1 MHQYVQPT
9 LVDQHDDSVRVQDW
23 VAQHWLLPEIST
35 KIIENRQPQQ
45 ISPINPSFEDFTSS
59 SSSAASSTPAL
70 GTVSGDDERHLRD
83 ETDVESDLDF
93 VYHALPPITF
103 KQGRHIDDSSESEA
117 SEEQHLVVMK
127 TDKPLPLPPPASPL
141 ANHSPSP
148 SVSVSV
154 PETSRSRK
162 PSIVSLS
169 GYHLPSSVQ
178 ISTSPASSQPSPRSS
193 YASLSRQSS
202 FSSHI
207 SLNRLAGGHGRHHS
221 LNHQPSLPLLSPS
234 ASSTLIE
241 EDDNLVFKTS
251 KSSRRGSALGE
262 RHGHPGGP
270 DTVDLTEAIP
280 ARSGKAVGQLPP
292 DLYIERSLS
301 RNSPELSRSGSGS
314 SRSSSLRRKSSI
326 SSKGSHS
333 SGSRSRGIPRHASAG
348 NLLNGYSRPPALH
361 SPSHSHSPSLPT
373 PVSIHSHR
381 SGPSNRSSAYSPRA
395 ASSHLD
401 DVWTTADLTS
411 SVQSSPQS
419 ATQSTGITL
428 LAPPPTAA
436 LTSTPVSAI
445 EQPPVVTPR
454 NRDAVYIDAVDSEEV
469 QRRLAA
475 LVLASGA
482 VDTPDGAD
490 ISPELNG
497 EGQDIEYCQND
508 IPRSRQ
514 EPLFQS
520 GLTSP
525 VLDSD
530 VSHAPQGK
538 EQSHWSPSSSNEHLP
553 LSALSSDLAFGSA
566 LGFLVPPSKPF
577 RNKAKKSADDASS
590 KKRKSLLG
598 GKGKRETVS
607 DGSEGAVQD
616 ASVTKHQRPRLAS
629 IISRAIGSSN
639 GSDGAKQTSGSV
651 LSPSTTSAAT
661 GSSPSPL
668 PDSMVVINIA
678 PQETIPPP
686 RLRTA
691 SMTSVHPTV
700 PSMSTTP
707 TPAPTSTSSAESLPS
722 PVSPAGQ
729 TRARSASNATRPSP
743 LRIEVL
749 PYAPQTSAPTTGST
763 PTPTAAPSTSDPLP
777 PSLARGRSISITA
790 GPTPPLTPIIT
801 SGRMRSESQASS
813 TSNVSRS
820 SKSTV
825 LTTSTTSTSRS
836 SVSLSL
842 LCDQFP
848 SPGETG
854 DDSELASVDEEKHN
868 ASYISDDDEKSGG
881 SDLDDGA
888 YYVKAFE
895 RSYKSKLREAKS
907 IEFES
912 QQDGDIT
919 ETEEVPERKKAS
931 RKSISSK
938 RSSKRSSRPPSTSKI
953 TLPFPL
959 PISPPPSISPSPVL
973 PILTPPPMD
982 DLLDDDPFAAASPTI
997 LSPATSTAPSP
1008 VQVTMGIPPIPEHSA
1023 THPYPSRSLQASR
1036 SMNALSQMG
1045 MGSTP
1050 KASTSALNDYSK
1062 ARSLMSPGDLPP
1074 SRAWAM
1080 QDGVTSPAPSS
1091 SSSGKTITPSK
1102 SMPTTPTRGGGGRSY
1117 NPVPTSPGRKTPTK
1131 SKLRMSMSGLV
1142 SRLHLG
1148 SSSSRSRESA
1158 HYGVPLPPPTPGEE
1172 IIPEVPLLPTP
1183 ISPPTEVFPDPS
1195 REAHSRTSQR
1205 VPCEDEDAEDIDD
1218 GVYEPMS
1225 PIGVSVPHVE
1235 YSAKRKSLGLGGGES
1250 TASRLSLSYIR
1261 AKKHRLVVGGVPVN
1275 DRKAL
1280 EAVCEWCKSFGEI
1293 RQCTRKSNGDL
1304 QVDFKRGNIV
1314 DAMGRAYTCHI
1325 EGAGDVSVTW
1335 YTGKDKSTK
1344 QES

>member
-23 VAQHWLLPEIST
+23 VTQHYLLPEIST
-35 KIIENRQPQQ
+35 KINENRQPQQ
-45 ISPINPSFEDFTSS
+45 ISIVNPSFEDFTSS

-70 GTVSGDDERHLRD
+70 GTVSGDEERHLRD

-103 KQGRHIDDSSESEA
+103 KRGSHIDDSSESEA
-117 SEEQHLVVMK
+117 SEEQHLATMR

-148 SVSVSV
+148 SVSVFV
-154 PETSRSRK
+154 PESSRSRK

-193 YASLSRQSS
+193 HASLSRQSS

-207 SLNRLAGGHGRHHS
+207 SLNRLVGGHGRQHS

-234 ASSTLIE
+234 ASSTLFE

-262 RHGHPGGP
+262 KHGHHGGP
-270 DTVDLTEAIP
+270 DTVDLTEPIP
-280 ARSGKAVGQLPP
+280 AGSGKAIGQLPP

-333 SGSRSRGIPRHASAG
+333 SGSRRGIPRHASAG
-348 NLLNGYSRPPALH
+348 NLLNGYSRSPAPH

-381 SGPSNRSSAYSPRA
+381 SGLSNRSSAYSPRG

-401 DVWTTADLTS
+401 DVWTTDLTS

-482 VDTPDGAD
+482 VDTADGDGAD
-490 ISPELNG
+490 ISPELHG

-514 EPLFQS
+514 EPPFQS

-525 VLDSD
+525 VLDAD
-530 VSHAPQGK
+530 GSHALQGK

-577 RNKAKKSADDASS
+577 RNKAKKNPDDASS

-607 DGSEGAVQD
+607 DGNEGAVQD
-616 ASVTKHQRPRLAS
+616 GSVTKHQRPRLAS
-629 IISRAIGSSN
+629 LISRAIGSSN
-639 GSDGAKQTSGSV
+639 GSDSAKAASSSV
-651 LSPSTTSAAT
+651 LSPSTTSVTT

-668 PDSMVVINIA
+668 PDSMAVINIA
-678 PQETIPPP
+678 PQETIPSP

-691 SMTSVHPTV
+691 SMTSIQTAI
-700 PSMSTTP
+700 PSMSITP
-707 TPAPTSTSSAESLPS
+707 TPTSTGSTESLPS

-763 PTPTAAPSTSDPLP
+763 PTPTAAPSTSAPLP

-825 LTTSTTSTSRS
+825 LTTDSHTTTSTSRS

-848 SPGETG
+848 SPGENG
-854 DDSELASVDEEKHN
+854 DDSELALVVEEKH

-907 IEFES
+907 IEFKP

-919 ETEEVPERKKAS
+919 ETEEVPERKRAS
-931 RKSISSK
+931 RKSISIEALVKTFITTSIHFQNHTPI
-938 RSSKRSSRPPSTSKI
+938 PPSY
-953 TLPFPL
+953 LA
-959 PISPPPSISPSPVL
+959 PSIY
-973 PILTPPPMD
+973 LTFTC
-982 DLLDDDPFAAASPTI
+982 LTATDP
-997 LSPATSTAPSP
+997 TAH
-1008 VQVTMGIPPIPEHSA
+1008 G
-1023 THPYPSRSLQASR
+1023 
-1036 SMNALSQMG
+1036 
-1045 MGSTP
+1045 
-1050 KASTSALNDYSK
+1050 
-1062 ARSLMSPGDLPP
+1062 
-1074 SRAWAM
+1074 
-1080 QDGVTSPAPSS
+1080 
-1091 SSSGKTITPSK
+1091 
-1102 SMPTTPTRGGGGRSY
+1102 
-1117 NPVPTSPGRKTPTK
+1117 
-1131 SKLRMSMSGLV
+1131 
-1142 SRLHLG
+1142 
-1148 SSSSRSRESA
+1148 
-1158 HYGVPLPPPTPGEE
+1158 
-1172 IIPEVPLLPTP
+1172 
-1183 ISPPTEVFPDPS
+1183 
-1195 REAHSRTSQR
+1195 
-1205 VPCEDEDAEDIDD
+1205 
-1218 GVYEPMS
+1218 
-1225 PIGVSVPHVE
+1225 
-1235 YSAKRKSLGLGGGES
+1235 
-1250 TASRLSLSYIR
+1250 
-1261 AKKHRLVVGGVPVN
+1261 
-1275 DRKAL
+1275 
-1280 EAVCEWCKSFGEI
+1280 
-1293 RQCTRKSNGDL
+1293 
-1304 QVDFKRGNIV
+1304 
-1314 DAMGRAYTCHI
+1314 
-1325 EGAGDVSVTW
+1325 
-1335 YTGKDKSTK
+1335 
-1344 QES
+1344 